1 MNTATG
7 FIVLLVLATVL
18 GAIEAEDAVPDF
30 EGGFASHAREDTVGG
45 KIRRS
50 SVCIPSGQPCPYN
63 EHCCSG
69 SCTYKE
75 NENGN
80 TVQRCD

>member
-7 FIVLLVLATVL
+7 FHRSLVLATVI
-18 GAIEAEDAVPDF
+18 GCISAEDTRRDF
-30 EGGFASHAREDTVGG
+30 SRRFSNLLKKTPKEYF
-45 KIRRS
+45 RRS
-50 SVCIPSGQPCPYN
+50 TCIPTDQPCPYN
-63 EHCCSG
+63 ENCCSG

-80 TVQRCD
+80 QVKRCD

>member
-7 FIVLLVLATVL
+7 FIVLLVLAAVI
-18 GAIEAEDAVPDF
+18 GCISAEDTRRDF
-30 EGGFASHAREDTVGG
+30 QGGFESSEEDAER
-45 KIRRS
+45 IFRRS
-50 SVCIPSGQPCPYN
+50 TCIPTGQPCPYN
-63 EHCCSG
+63 ENCCSS

-80 TVQRCD
+80 QVKRCD

>member
-7 FIVLLVLATVL
+7 FIVLW
-18 GAIEAEDAVPDF
+18 F
-30 EGGFASHAREDTVGG
+30 W
-45 KIRRS
+45 RRS
-50 SVCIPSGQPCPYN
+50 SDALVQKIQGEIFKEVFESSEEDAKRIFRRSTCIPTGQPCPYN
-63 EHCCSG
+63 ENCCSG

-80 TVQRCD
+80 QVKRCD